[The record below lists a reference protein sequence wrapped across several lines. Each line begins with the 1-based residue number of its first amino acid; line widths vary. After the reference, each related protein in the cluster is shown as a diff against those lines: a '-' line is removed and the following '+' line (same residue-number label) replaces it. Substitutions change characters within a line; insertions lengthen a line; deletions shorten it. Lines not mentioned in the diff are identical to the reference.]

1 MPLRFTSKDF
11 WREKRQSLSLN
22 KQKQGDASQHRTI
35 DEESCHRQNN
45 QEIEMQPSPNTNSDF
60 LANSPLPIRSDDEVQ
75 DATKTTAQGLWR
87 TAFRN
92 IEQQHSDLMRKF
104 QSLMIMELNATG
116 HTKPTNLN
124 AQDDWD
130 IMEMFI
136 SRQVASIL
144 SPKKEQLYNGLDE
157 AFRILKGIIE
167 MINEPIKL
175 VPQAAAPW
183 AGVNVAVIVS
193 KSHLRRIALYVI

>member
-1 MPLRFTSKDF
+1 
-11 WREKRQSLSLN
+11 
-22 KQKQGDASQHRTI
+22 
-35 DEESCHRQNN
+35 
-45 QEIEMQPSPNTNSDF
+45 
-60 LANSPLPIRSDDEVQ
+60 
-75 DATKTTAQGLWR
+75 
-87 TAFRN
+87 
-92 IEQQHSDLMRKF
+92 
-104 QSLMIMELNATG
+104 
-116 HTKPTNLN
+116 
-124 AQDDWD
+124 
-130 IMEMFI
+130 MEMFI